1 MPQINVLSKEISE
14 LIAAGEVIERPASV
28 IKELVEN
35 SIDSGAKHIT
45 VEIKNGGATYMRVTD
60 DGCGMSFEDV
70 PKAFLRHATSKITS
84 KSDLD
89 KILTLGFRGE
99 ALASVSAVSR
109 VELMTKQPGETFGT
123 LYTIEGSEEVSHE
136 KSGCPDGTTIIIRD
150 LFYNVPARAKFLKK
164 DVTEANAVSQIMQ
177 KITLSHPEVA
187 FKMIRDNRMEF
198 NSAGDGELY
207 SAVYAVYGRDF
218 ARDLIPADYE
228 YSGIHI
234 TGYVIKPLYSRA
246 NRSFQHF
253 FVNGRYVRSRLCSA
267 ALENAYSNMIMTGKF
282 PACVLMI
289 DLPPS
294 AMDVNIHPAKAEVRF
309 TNEKNV
315 SDAVY
320 FAVKNALM
328 NDGLI
333 YEFELKPAQD
343 WLAPPPE
350 EDKSVQQE
358 FMFTPVS
365 DIPKAEAAMAAA
377 EEASAIFSPPPAPEP
392 EPEEPAAPSAPASPP
407 PPAAAPESKPEPV
420 QAREMRSAPGPMIN
434 LPSAPPASETDE
446 DDQPET
452 VGIEAFS
459 GYSSKPAAPAPDT
472 GAFRYLDRKSFAPR
486 PVPEV
491 KHPEST
497 APKPEEKPKIRVIGE
512 AFGLYIIAELGNSDL
527 VMIDKHAAH
536 ERIIFE
542 RLKSRNCR
550 QYSQSLLTGIKV
562 LLTADEF
569 SAMEENQELLA
580 DLGFT
585 FDFSQR
591 PCITATAVPTFIME
605 ADMEDIITEVAGNL
619 RLCVHEPQSHLLDD
633 MLHTV
638 ACKSA
643 IKGNDKNDII
653 ELQSLAE
660 QVYFNESI
668 RHCPHGRPVM
678 FTMSRY
684 NIEHQFRR
692 T

>member
-60 DGCGMSFEDV
+60 DGCGMSFDDV

-164 DVTEANAVSQIMQ
+164 DVTEANAVSQIVQ

-187 FKMIRDNRMEF
+187 FKLIRDNRMEF

-333 YEFELKPAQD
+333 YEFELKPPQD
-343 WLAPPPE
+343 WLTPPPE
-350 EDKSVQQE
+350 EDHSVQQE

-365 DIPKAEAAMAAA
+365 DIPAAEAALSEPAAPTVPAA
-377 EEASAIFSPPPAPEP
+377 ETVPEVP
-392 EPEEPAAPSAPASPP
+392 EPEEPAPAAPVK
-407 PPAAAPESKPEPV
+407 PAAAPAKEY
-420 QAREMRSAPGPMIN
+420 RSAPAPMIS
-434 LPSAPPASETDE
+434 LPAAPPSSETDE

-452 VGIEAFS
+452 VSIEAYS
-459 GYSSKPAAPAPDT
+459 GYSSKPAVPAPDT
-472 GAFRYLDRKSFAPR
+472 GSFRYLNRQSFAPR
-486 PVPEV
+486 PVPEE

-497 APKPEEKPKIRVIGE
+497 APKPEERPKIRVIGE
-512 AFGLYIIAELGNSDL
+512 AFGLYVIAELGSSDL

-550 QYSQSLLTGIKV
+550 QYSQKLLTGIKV

-569 SAMEENQELLA
+569 SAMEDNQELLE
-580 DLGFT
+580 DLGFA

-619 RLCVHEPQSHLLDD
+619 SLCVHDPQSHLLDD

-643 IKGNDKNDII
+643 IKGNDRNDIT

-660 QVYFNESI
+660 QVYFDERI